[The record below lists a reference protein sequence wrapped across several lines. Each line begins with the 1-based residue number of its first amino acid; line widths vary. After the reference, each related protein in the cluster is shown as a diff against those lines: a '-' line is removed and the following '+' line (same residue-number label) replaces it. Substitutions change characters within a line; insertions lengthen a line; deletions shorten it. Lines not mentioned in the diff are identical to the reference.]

1 MMTLKQKLLSLGG
14 VAVAGYGTEGIKDAY
29 GSIILERGRL
39 AEPVNVEY
47 KAGKPNQCHLNT
59 SLEYLA
65 GYPAYRVVAGFAL
78 ATEEPDGDIAGGVW
92 VRHSW
97 LQTRNSR
104 IVETIPSW
112 KLYFG
117 VVLNKEETTHFVL
130 EELYPY
136 LMKETT
142 PFVLEEI
149 CPYLM
154 KVFPLIR
161 KTAARAAQGRLRPAP
176 QPGRLPRPVRRGAR
190 RR

>member
-14 VAVAGYGTEGIKDAY
+14 VEVFGYGAEGIEDGY
-29 GSIILERGRL
+29 HRIILERGRL
-39 AEPVNVEY
+39 AEPVNVKY
-47 KAGKPNQCHLNT
+47 KAGKPQQCHLNT

-65 GYPAYRVVAGFAL
+65 GYPDYRVVTGFAL

-104 IVETIPSW
+104 IVETIPGW

-117 VVLNKEETTHFVL
+117 AVLNKAETTHFVL
-130 EELYPY
+130 EEVYPY
-136 LMKETT
+136 LT
-142 PFVLEEI
+142 
-149 CPYLM
+149 

-161 KTAARAAQGRLRPAP
+161 ETAARATQGRLRPAP
-176 QPGRLPRPVRRGAR
+176 QPGRLLRPVRREAR